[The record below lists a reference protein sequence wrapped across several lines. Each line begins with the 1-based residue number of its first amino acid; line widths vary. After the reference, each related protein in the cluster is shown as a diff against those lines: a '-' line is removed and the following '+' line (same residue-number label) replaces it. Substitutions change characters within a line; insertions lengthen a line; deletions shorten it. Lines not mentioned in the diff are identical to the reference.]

1 MDLRAYIN
9 VFILAVIVLS
19 VVYLVYQVI
28 HLIRG
33 YSFCL
38 VSGVS
43 MFPTLK
49 NGQIVLEHKLKK
61 SDLIYEGDIVIANLP
76 QKDYLVIKRVKGII
90 EVNGI
95 KYYWLEGDNKDHSV
109 DSRMYGHVKEDYIR
123 GRVIKVWKKQWN

>member
-1 MDLRAYIN
+1 MDLRVIK
-9 VFILAVIVLS
+9 LAVMALI

-28 HLIRG
+28 HLTRG

-38 VSGVS
+38 VRGIS

-61 SDLIYEGDIVIANLP
+61 SDSIHIGDIVIAKLP
-76 QKDYLVIKRVKGII
+76 QNDYLVIKRVKSTLNISGT
-90 EVNGI
+90 

-109 DSRMYGHVKEDYIR
+109 DSRTYGHVKEEYIR
-123 GRVIKVWKKQWN
+123 GRVIKVWKKQWD